1 MSTPLSSEQPAR
13 LWAVVPAAG
22 TGQRMQAEQPKQ
34 YLPVQGRTVLEHSLS
49 VLLARTDIQQLVLC
63 VAEDDTTWADLEVT
77 HQARVVNTL
86 GGETRAES
94 VLNGLRTLAAIANE
108 NDWVLVHDAA
118 RPCLSES
125 ILDRLIVKLKDHEV
139 GGILAVPAKDTLKQ
153 RGADGLV
160 TATLDRD
167 TIYLAQT
174 PQMFRFGLLYS
185 ALSSAIEQGWKVT
198 DESSAIELAGH
209 SPLLVEGDY
218 RNLKITTPE
227 DLHLAG
233 AILAGQSKK

>member
-1 MSTPLSSEQPAR
+1 MSKSPSSERPAQ

-22 TGQRMQAEQPKQ
+22 TGRRMQAEQPKQ
-34 YLPVQGRTVLEHSLS
+34 YLHIQGRAVLEHTLS

-63 VAEDDTTWADLEVT
+63 VAEDDTTWADLEIT
-77 HQARVVNTL
+77 HQTRVVTTL
-86 GGETRAES
+86 GGDTRAES
-94 VLNGLRTLAAIANE
+94 VLNGLRTLAAVAHE

-125 ILDRLIVKLKDHEV
+125 VLDKLIVSLTDHEV

-153 RGADGLV
+153 CGANGRV
-160 TATLDRD
+160 IGTLDRD
-167 TIYLAQT
+167 SIYLAQT

-185 ALSSAIEQGWKVT
+185 ALSSANEQGWKVT
-198 DESSAIELAGH
+198 DESSALELAGY

-227 DLHLAG
+227 DLHLAA
-233 AILAGQSKK
+233 AILAGQPEN